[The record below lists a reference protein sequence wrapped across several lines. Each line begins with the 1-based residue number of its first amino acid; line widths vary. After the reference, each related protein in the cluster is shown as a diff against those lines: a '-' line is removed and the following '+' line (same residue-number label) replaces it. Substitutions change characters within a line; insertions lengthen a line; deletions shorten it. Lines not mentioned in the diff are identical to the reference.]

1 MARMTT
7 AALCGTLMLGAA
19 HAHTQDQEGDFTQ
32 ECVAL
37 FEFVEA
43 TDDLSLDDEP
53 ELVRLIERNSSRACA
68 RELRALRAEFAE
80 TDVAE
85 TRTRTQAR
93 QRTQRA
99 AEVATE
105 TETVR
110 QRVQLEEVVVVT
122 GDVDVA
128 VPAPTVEVDQRPATV
143 RVEPAA
149 PRVAVRTGRPEIVVR
164 EQPATVTIG
173 MPTIT
178 IEQEAPEIVITL
190 PPHEVDVTNE
200 APRVVVNQPDPVVRV
215 EMPDPRIDLDL
226 RAVAAGDAAEGD
238 GVRTRFRRQGSPAVA
253 RDGLRVVDAG
263 ADAVVYVRDAEAEL
277 DLAETEQQARVTVED
292 AGEPRVRFERAEPRV
307 RMDGEP
313 EVRFEQT
320 GEPRVRVVRE
330 GERSGRRE
338 TAAQQRFAGGEARTA
353 DRREGERTVRARV
366 PQRAAGDALTV
377 RDLRG
382 REVIGRDGEELGE
395 VSRVVRSNGQ
405 VYVIVETGGFLGVGE
420 REAPLALSDLRVRGE
435 QLVAPGLTEERVEAL
450 AREDISERLNIGG
463 DERVRIRA
471 ED

>member
-1 MARMTT
+1 MDRITT
-7 AALCGTLMLGAA
+7 AALCGTLLLGTAMA
-19 HAHTQDQEGDFTQ
+19 QEDTDGDYTA
-32 ECVAL
+32 ECIAL

-53 ELVRLIERNSSRACA
+53 DLVRIIERNSSRACA

-80 TDVAE
+80 ADDDD
-85 TRTRTQAR
+85 TRVRTQAR

-149 PRVAVRTGRPEIVVR
+149 PRVAVRTGRPEIVIR
-164 EQPATVTIG
+164 EQAATVTVG

-190 PPHEVDVTNE
+190 PPHEVDVANE

-226 RAVAAGDAAEGD
+226 RAVAAGDASEGD
-238 GVRTRFRRQGSPAVA
+238 GVRTRFRRQGSPAIA
-253 RDGLRVVDAG
+253 REGLRVVDAG

-277 DLAETEQQARVTVED
+277 DLVETEQQARVTVEE

-313 EVRFEQT
+313 EVRFEQR
-320 GEPRVRVVRE
+320 GEPRVRVVRQ
-330 GERSGRRE
+330 GERSDRR
-338 TAAQQRFAGGEARTA
+338 QGFAGAEREDRDRS
-353 DRREGERTVRARV
+353 DRRVQARV
-366 PQRAAGDALTV
+366 PSRAAGDALLV
-377 RDLRG
+377 RELRG
-382 REVIGRDGEELGE
+382 RDVIGREGEELGE

-420 REAPLALSDLRVRGE
+420 REAPLALSDLRLRGD

-450 AREDISERLNIGG
+450 AREDISERLNIGN
-463 DERVRIRA
+463 DEQVRIRT